1 MCYRISS
8 TKDLSKRNFT
18 MMNKHTNIIPFQFES
33 SNIRVIEQDGDPW
46 FVAKDVATLL
56 GYKRTRDAIAQ
67 HCKGAVKHRILS
79 DGGMQNTNIIPERD
93 VFRLIMCSK
102 LPAAQR
108 FEEWVVGEVL
118 PSIRRK
124 GSYSMPS
131 QEVKAPTTLKE
142 ALEVALR
149 IEEQRERLEVKVKED
164 APKVEFHDRVAQPLN
179 TMTVA
184 VAAKTLG
191 TGRNKLYEFLR
202 YQGWV
207 QKNNEPYQHKI
218 NQGLLNVKVSDYIH
232 PKTGEV
238 AIATTTLVTGK
249 GLERLQKL
257 WDGLNVKVV
266 A

>member
-1 MCYRISS
+1 MS
-8 TKDLSKRNFT
+8 
-18 MMNKHTNIIPFQFES
+18 NKNTNIIPFQFES
-33 SNIRVIEQDGDPW
+33 NNIRVIEQDGEPW
-46 FVAKDVATLL
+46 FVAKDIASLL
-56 GYKRTRDAIAQ
+56 GYSNPRKAIRDHCIYSKAIGGNDSFPPIDAQ
-67 HCKGAVKHRILS
+67 IRL
-79 DGGMQNTNIIPERD
+79 IPEQD
-93 VFRLIMCSK
+93 VYRLIMKSK
-102 LPAAQR
+102 LPAAQK
-108 FEEWVVGEVL
+108 FERWVMDEVL
-118 PSIRRK
+118 PSIRKK
-124 GSYSMPS
+124 GSYSVAD
-131 QEVKAPTTLKE
+131 QGVKAPTSFKE

-238 AIATTTLVTGK
+238 VIATTTLVTGK

-257 WDGLNVKVV
+257 WDGLNIKVV